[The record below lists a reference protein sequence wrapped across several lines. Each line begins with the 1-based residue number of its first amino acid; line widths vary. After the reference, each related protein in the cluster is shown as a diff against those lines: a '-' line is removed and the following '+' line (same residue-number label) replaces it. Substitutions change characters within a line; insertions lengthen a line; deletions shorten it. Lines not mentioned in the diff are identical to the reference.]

1 MHVGVSISVTNKWA
15 KAAVFMLFGLASL
28 TGMIIV
34 IYNNIG
40 NPDIFYQN
48 VSTNGGPYERVYSP
62 GTTIFWFS
70 FWGLGSLAFVA
81 GGIAYLKQAIREKKG
96 TVRPPRKFSQERPYF
111 ATGLV
116 FFIIGLISV
125 AVPIAL
131 VFDGNHATGVNLV
144 LFLLCLLFAAPFLVL
159 GTIWMKKTEQWRELD
174 N

>member
-34 IYNNIG
+34 ICNNIG
-40 NPDIFYQN
+40 DPDMFYQN

-70 FWGLGSLAFVA
+70 LWGLVSLGCIA
-81 GGIAYLKQAIREKKG
+81 GGIAFLKHAIREKTG
-96 TVRPPRKFSQERPYF
+96 TVRPPRKFSQEHPLF
-111 ATGLV
+111 GMGLV

-131 VFDGNHATGVNLV
+131 IFDGNHMTGRNVV
-144 LFLLCLLFAAPFLVL
+144 LFLPCLLFAAPFLVI
-159 GTIWMKKTEQWRELD
+159 GTIWMKKTEEWRE

>member
-15 KAAVFMLFGLASL
+15 KAAILMFFGLALL

-70 FWGLGSLAFVA
+70 IWGLVSLGCIV
-81 GGIAYLKQAIREKKG
+81 GGIAFLKHAIREKRG
-96 TVRPPRKFSQERPYF
+96 MVRPPRKFSEEHPLF
-111 ATGLV
+111 GMGLV

-125 AVPIAL
+125 AVPVVL
-131 VFDGNHATGVNLV
+131 VFDGTHATGVNV
-144 LFLLCLLFAAPFLVL
+144 LLFSLCLLFAAPFLVL
-159 GTIWMKKTEQWRELD
+159 GTIWMKKTEEWRE

>member
-34 IYNNIG
+34 ICNNIG
-40 NPDIFYQN
+40 DPDMFYQN

-70 FWGLGSLAFVA
+70 LWGLVSLGCIA
-81 GGIAYLKQAIREKKG
+81 GGIAFLKHAIREKTG
-96 TVRPPRKFSQERPYF
+96 TVRPPRKFSQEHPLF
-111 ATGLV
+111 GMGLV

-131 VFDGNHATGVNLV
+131 VFDGNHMTGRNVV
-144 LFLLCLLFAAPFLVL
+144 LFLPCLLFAAPFLVI
-159 GTIWMKKTEQWRELD
+159 GTIWMKKTEEWRE

>member
-1 MHVGVSISVTNKWA
+1 MRVGIYKSITNKWA
-15 KAAVFMLFGLASL
+15 KAAILMFFGLALL

-40 NPDIFYQN
+40 PDMFYSN
-48 VSTNGGPYERVYSP
+48 VSINGGPYERVYSP

-70 FWGLGSLAFVA
+70 LWGLVSLGCIA
-81 GGIAYLKQAIREKKG
+81 GGIAFLKHAIREKTG
-96 TVRPPRKFSQERPYF
+96 TDRPPRKFSQEHPLF
-111 ATGLV
+111 GMGLV

-131 VFDGNHATGVNLV
+131 IFDGNHMTGRNVV
-144 LFLLCLLFAAPFLVL
+144 LFLPCLLFAAPFLVL

-174 N
+174 D